1 MSKKQHPKSIWSEHG
16 TSGRVRDQ
24 GGKIVYI
31 DDFVKKDIVNFI
43 PLDDVLANED
53 EGFKGKPLGE
63 LYDIVN
69 QSEVVLTTMGMMAP
83 DEMLEY
89 AAKRYRGSMKEY
101 RRALQDIASAARAFD
116 ILSNLTPELTDVLL
130 ESKGRTFADY
140 LRQGAKI
147 AKYFLFVAQVGITQG
162 RYKPAYDAVKRELEP
177 LGVQLIDSLHNKI
190 QQYGIKD
197 NAA

>member
-31 DDFVKKDIVNFI
+31 DDFVERDIVNFI

-53 EGFKGKPLGE
+53 EGFKGKTLGE
-63 LYDIVN
+63 LYNIAFGT
-69 QSEVVLTTMGMMAP
+69 EVVVTTMGMMAP

-101 RRALQDIASAARAFD
+101 KLALQEVVKAARA
-116 ILSNLTPELTDVLL
+116 
-130 ESKGRTFADY
+130 
-140 LRQGAKI
+140 
-147 AKYFLFVAQVGITQG
+147 
-162 RYKPAYDAVKRELEP
+162 
-177 LGVQLIDSLHNKI
+177 
-190 QQYGIKD
+190 
-197 NAA
+197 